1 MIREVVVVGHPGV
14 LGMELIGACD
24 IFSFANELAA
34 EAGRP
39 PAYRVTVASKGGGTL
54 TLGGGLELAG
64 TADLA
69 SLRRPIDTLLIVGGR
84 CAHEAAEDDAFVRV
98 VRRRAARSRRVG
110 RCARAPSSWP
120 RPACSRAAA
129 PRPTGCSEICWRS
142 ATPASRSTPTRS
154 SPTRTAC
161 GRRPA

>member
-98 VRRRAARSRRVG
+98 VRRMAARSRRADRTHG
-110 RCARAPSSWP
+110 RTSDRLLSAPAGSID
-120 RPACSRAAA
+120 SRAA
-129 PRPTGCSEICWRS
+129 S
-142 ATPASRSTPTRS
+142 AWS
-154 SPTRTAC
+154 
-161 GRRPA
+161 RRPRGCCR